1 MDISSYSKSR
11 VGQTWTEVDHIWLME
26 QIRKL
31 TEQLGEVF
39 EIALAAYNMRESGA
53 TAKRNAPVQS
63 LEITDEDAKR

>member
-26 QIRKL
+26 QIRKVDEL
-31 TEQLGEVF
+31 SQ
-39 EIALAAYNMRESGA
+39 AAYNMRQSGA
-53 TAKRNAPVQS
+53 TAKRRALAQS